1 MWLKFRYSK
10 IFDTVVY
17 LQRQTQLFNGSL
29 ALRVHFHGAF
39 WAFVALN
46 GVQWTQL
53 RLLMLVFSFFSSFFF
68 FSIQCQ
74 SYDYTKLT
82 EVEEAEQFFGW
93 CIEMCVCVVLL
104 SFFNDFDWTYC
115 IIWQNKFKTHAH
127 NRIKVNKSGRCI
139 QVTAWLLRGA
149 VGFLFDEFNN
159 YWTQWLK
166 FYRKNLL

>member
-53 RLLMLVFSFFSSFFF
+53 RVLMLVFSFYSSFFSTL
-68 FSIQCQ
+68 FSANLMI
-74 SYDYTKLT
+74 THNWLKLRKQNNFS
-82 EVEEAEQFFGW
+82 VGVSK
-93 CIEMCVCVVLL
+93 CVCVVLL